1 MQIQLVL
8 QSVLLSEGSCLT
20 FLVHFRIIIIIG
32 QTFYLSMASAAS
44 MFPSTKES
52 TNYARVCRL
61 LVDVGSHVLRVTFDK
76 IHPPGGLDTVLGSP
90 SVTATL
96 QSLRR
101 KKIVNPLQWNELYPA
116 IKLSVSS
123 KNFDITLLMVLLR
136 SICGLTRP
144 ATGWDNLPQPTDLS
158 YEADIARI
166 KFYRNTV
173 YAHATQA
180 SIDDATFETYWKDIR
195 DTLVRLGGKAYEE
208 AIDGLRYD
216 CLDPDMEEH
225 YEQLLKQWKLD
236 DDNIKDKLDELKAS
250 VEKIEKQLQLT
261 SGKWNKR
268 KSALILIHINKCWF
282 KVKLPLTDILEDRK
296 YLLREVNKLMQWL
309 FLGETIVTKCLGMG
323 RL

>member
-8 QSVLLSEGSCLT
+8 QSVVLSEGSCLT
-20 FLVHFRIIIIIG
+20 FLVHFLIIIIIG
-32 QTFYLSMASAAS
+32 ETFYLSMASAAS

-225 YEQLLKQWKLD
+225 
-236 DDNIKDKLDELKAS
+236 
-250 VEKIEKQLQLT
+250 
-261 SGKWNKR
+261 
-268 KSALILIHINKCWF
+268 
-282 KVKLPLTDILEDRK
+282 
-296 YLLREVNKLMQWL
+296 
-309 FLGETIVTKCLGMG
+309 
-323 RL
+323 